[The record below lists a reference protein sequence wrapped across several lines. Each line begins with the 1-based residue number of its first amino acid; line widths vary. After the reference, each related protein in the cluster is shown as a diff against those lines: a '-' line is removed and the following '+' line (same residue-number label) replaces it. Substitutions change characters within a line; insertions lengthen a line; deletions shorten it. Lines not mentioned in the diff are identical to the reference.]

1 MESKGGVVT
10 FSNLFLRRR
19 DALQA
24 ENDRLRREWASPTD
38 EVFALIADHRTGAR
52 GQCCIE
58 RQRRAEEET
67 RELLSGAGP
76 NGARVREASPGW
88 VH

>member
-38 EVFALIADHRTGAR
+38 EVLPSLRIIAAR

-58 RQRRAEEET
+58 RQRRAEEEI
-67 RELLSGAGP
+67 RPGSSAGF
-76 NGARVREASPGW
+76 G
-88 VH
+88 